1 MMPEEAFKLFF
12 LVATGFGLCCIVASG
27 CIYRVQREF

>member
-1 MMPEEAFKLFF
+1 VIFIFS
-12 LVATGFGLCCIVASG
+12 LVATGFGLCCIFASG